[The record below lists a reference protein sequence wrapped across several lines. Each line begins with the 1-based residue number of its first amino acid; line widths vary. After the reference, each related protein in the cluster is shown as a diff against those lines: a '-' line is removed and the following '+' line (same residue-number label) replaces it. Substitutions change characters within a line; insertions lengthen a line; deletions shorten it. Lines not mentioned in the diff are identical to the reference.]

1 MPEST
6 SPLRAGQTERI
17 CEETMAETTYLE
29 AIRQAMWEEME
40 RDPRVVILGEDI
52 GVYGGAFKATEGFL
66 EKFGRERV
74 IDTPISEE
82 GYTGVAIGAAY
93 MGLRPIVE
101 FQFIDFIAN
110 AFNMIT
116 NFAAKSRYR
125 SGLGV
130 PLVMRGPA
138 GGGVRA
144 GPFHSQNPE
153 MHFVHTPGI
162 KVVVPATAH
171 DAKGMLKAAIRDE
184 DPVLY
189 LEHKYLYRRIK
200 EELPPDDFV
209 VPLGKAL
216 IRRPGSDV
224 VLITYGAMLYT
235 ALEAASLLE
244 QEGVDLEVVDLRSL
258 VPFDRDTVLESVRR
272 VNKVMILHEDTRTG
286 GMAGEIA
293 AVVAQ
298 EAFEELD
305 APIVRITAPDTP
317 VPYSAELEDA
327 FIPRVTEVVE
337 AARKLAAY

>member
-1 MPEST
+1 
-6 SPLRAGQTERI
+6 
-17 CEETMAETTYLE
+17 MAEITYLE

-40 RDPRVVILGEDI
+40 RDERVFILGEDI
-52 GVYGGAFKATEGFL
+52 GVYGGAFKVTKGFL
-66 EKFGRERV
+66 EKFGGDRV

-125 SGLGV
+125 WGAGV
-130 PLVMRGPA
+130 PIVLRGPA

-153 MHFVHTPGI
+153 MHFVHTPGL
-162 KVVVPATAH
+162 KVVAPATVY
-171 DAKGMLKAAIRDE
+171 DAKGLMKAAVRDE

-189 LEHKYLYRRIK
+189 LEHKYLYRRLK
-200 EELPPDDFV
+200 EELPSDDFT
-209 VPLGKAL
+209 VPIGQAAVRRTGKD
-216 IRRPGSDV
+216 I
-224 VLITYGAMLYT
+224 VLITYGAMLHV
-235 ALEAASLLE
+235 ALEAAEALE
-244 QEGVDLEVVDLRSL
+244 KEAIDLEVIDLRSL
-258 VPFDRDTVLESVRR
+258 VPLDRETILDSVRR

-286 GMAGEIA
+286 GMAGEIS
-293 AVVAQ
+293 AVITE
-298 EAFEELD
+298 EAFEDLD
-305 APIVRITAPDTP
+305 GPILRITAPDTP

-327 FIPRVTEVVE
+327 FIPQVTDVVV

>member
-1 MPEST
+1 
-6 SPLRAGQTERI
+6 
-17 CEETMAETTYLE
+17 
-29 AIRQAMWEEME
+29 
-40 RDPRVVILGEDI
+40 
-52 GVYGGAFKATEGFL
+52 
-66 EKFGRERV
+66 
-74 IDTPISEE
+74 
-82 GYTGVAIGAAY
+82 

-153 MHFVHTPGI
+153 MHFVHTPGL
-162 KVVVPATAH
+162 KVVAPATAR

-184 DPVLY
+184 DPVLF

-200 EELPPDDFV
+200 EELPDEDFV
-209 VPLGKAL
+209 VPLGQA
-216 IRRPGSDV
+216 IVRRPGTDV

-235 ALEAASLLE
+235 ALDAAASLE
-244 QEGVDLEVVDLRSL
+244 REGIDLEVIDLRSL
-258 VPFDRDTVLESVRR
+258 APLDRETILESVRR

-293 AVVAQ
+293 ALIGE
-298 EAFEELD
+298 EAFEDLD
-305 APIVRITAPDTP
+305 GPILRVTAPDTP
-317 VPYSAELEDA
+317 VPFSAELEDA
-327 FIPRVTEVVE
+327 FIPQVADVVE

>member
-1 MPEST
+1 
-6 SPLRAGQTERI
+6 
-17 CEETMAETTYLE
+17 MAEITYLE

-40 RDPRVVILGEDI
+40 RDERVLILGEDI
-52 GVYGGAFKATEGFL
+52 GVYGGAFKVTKGFL
-66 EKFGRERV
+66 EKFGGDRV

-125 SGLGV
+125 WGAGV
-130 PLVMRGPA
+130 PIVLRGPA

-153 MHFVHTPGI
+153 MHFVHTPGL
-162 KVVVPATAH
+162 KVVAPATVY
-171 DAKGMLKAAIRDE
+171 DAKGLMKAAVRDE

-189 LEHKYLYRRIK
+189 LEHKYLYRRLK
-200 EELPPDDFV
+200 EQLPSDDFT
-209 VPLGKAL
+209 VPIGQAAVRRTGKD
-216 IRRPGSDV
+216 I
-224 VLITYGAMLYT
+224 VLITYGAMLHV
-235 ALEAASLLE
+235 ALEAAEALE
-244 QEGVDLEVVDLRSL
+244 KEGIELEVIDLRSL
-258 VPFDRDTVLESVRR
+258 VPLDRETILNSVRR

-286 GMAGEIA
+286 GMAGEIS
-293 AVVAQ
+293 AVITE
-298 EAFEELD
+298 EAFEDLD
-305 APIVRITAPDTP
+305 GPILRITAPDTP

-327 FIPRVTEVVE
+327 FIPQVTDVVV

>member
-1 MPEST
+1 
-6 SPLRAGQTERI
+6 
-17 CEETMAETTYLE
+17 MAETTYLE

-327 FIPRVTEVVE
+327 FIPRVTDVVE

>member
-1 MPEST
+1 
-6 SPLRAGQTERI
+6 
-17 CEETMAETTYLE
+17 MAETTYLE

-40 RDPRVVILGEDI
+40 RDERVLILGEDI
-52 GVYGGAFKATEGFL
+52 GVYGGAFKVTKGFL
-66 EKFGRERV
+66 EKFGSDRV

-125 SGLGV
+125 WGAGV
-130 PLVMRGPA
+130 PIVLRGPA

-153 MHFVHTPGI
+153 MHFVHTPGL
-162 KVVVPATAH
+162 KVVAPATVR
-171 DAKGMLKAAIRDE
+171 DAKGLMKAAVRDE

-200 EELPPDDFV
+200 EELPSEDFT
-209 VPLGKAL
+209 VPIGQAAVRRTGK
-216 IRRPGSDV
+216 DV
-224 VLITYGAMLYT
+224 VLITYGAMLHV
-235 ALEAASLLE
+235 ALEAAEALE
-244 QEGVDLEVVDLRSL
+244 KEGVELEVIDLRSL
-258 VPFDRDTVLESVRR
+258 VPLDKDTILESVRR

-286 GMAGEIA
+286 GMAGEISA
-293 AVVAQ
+293 IISE
-298 EAFEELD
+298 EAFEDLD
-305 APIVRITAPDTP
+305 GPILRVTAPDTP
-317 VPYSAELEDA
+317 VPYSGELEDA
-327 FIPRVTEVVE
+327 FIPQVKDVVE

>member
-1 MPEST
+1 
-6 SPLRAGQTERI
+6 
-17 CEETMAETTYLE
+17 MAETTYLE
-29 AIRQAMWEEME
+29 AISQAMWEEME
-40 RDPRVVILGEDI
+40 QDPRVLILGEDI
-52 GVYGGAFKATEGFL
+52 GVYGGAFKVTKGFL
-66 EKFGRERV
+66 DKFGPERV

-125 SGLGV
+125 CGAGV
-130 PLVMRGPA
+130 PLVLRGPA

-153 MHFVHTPGI
+153 MHFVHTPGL
-162 KVVVPATAH
+162 KVVAPATVY
-171 DAKGMLKAAIRDE
+171 DAKGLMKAAVRDE

-200 EELPPDDFV
+200 EDLPSDDFT
-209 VPLGKAL
+209 VPIGQAA
-216 IRRPGSDV
+216 IRRPGKDI
-224 VLITYGAMLYT
+224 VLITYGAMLYV
-235 ALEAASLLE
+235 ALEAAESLE
-244 QEGVDLEVVDLRSL
+244 KEGIELEVIDLRSL
-258 VPFDRDTVLESVRR
+258 VPLDGETILESVRR

-293 AVVAQ
+293 ALIAE
-298 EAFEELD
+298 EAFEDLD
-305 APIVRITAPDTP
+305 GPILRITAPDTP

-327 FIPRVTEVVE
+327 FIPQAADVIE
-337 AARKLAAY
+337 AARRLAAY